1 MARRAWPKV
10 DPAHVSALVGVAAA
24 MIVALLLNVVA
35 ARRFTRFDWTTN
47 KRYSLSAPTVQTL
60 RELPDTVQIWV
71 LLGSA
76 DPLEGSVK
84 QLLTA
89 YRAETTKL
97 DVRHVDP
104 DRDPVALEDLRRKYN
119 VETSRTDSGHNVAD
133 AIVIVARGDKRWFI
147 RPSDMVEVASG
158 DETKVKPRE
167 EQALTSA
174 IRNVVTGEK
183 ARLCFTTGH
192 GEMSPLDP
200 GPQGAGVLRDVL
212 EKDNYEVTVVDP
224 GAPNAVEPFKG
235 CTVAVVAGLRDAM
248 KKEAAERLRTY
259 LLGGGNLLLA
269 ASPITG
275 STATGLVA
283 PGLERVIGPFGV
295 TLDDDLVLERSPELA
310 FPEDMGIRFVATAR
324 QHAVTS
330 GLVKEESSRAV
341 PRIVVGLVRSM
352 RKGTEAASASPVE
365 LLSTSAEAFG
375 LTNVVGASE
384 WKEPPAKRAGD
395 LGGPLVLAMASERA
409 KLSPSAPHGPRAVV
423 LGTASMLTSDTF
435 RMGIGDRG
443 AAVLVGNAI
452 SWLAAKPQV
461 LDIPEKAAVPAGIRM
476 TEDSRS
482 ELRRY
487 VLLFMPGAF
496 ALAGVLVLL
505 ARRASEKETP
515 QKEKA
520 AAKAGAAGKRAKGRT
535 SRPRKTDTDEET

>member
-1 MARRAWPKV
+1 MARPRLPRI
-10 DPAHVSALVGVAAA
+10 DPSHASALVGVAAA
-24 MIVALLLNVVA
+24 MVVALLLNVVV
-35 ARRFTRFDWTTN
+35 ARRFTRWDWTTN

-60 RELPDTVQIWV
+60 RELPDTVQVWV

-89 YRAETTKL
+89 YRAETSKL
-97 DVRHVDP
+97 DVRYVDP
-104 DRDPVALEDLRRKYN
+104 DRDPVALDDLRRRFN
-119 VETSRTDSGHNVAD
+119 VETARTDSGHNVAD
-133 AIVIVARGDKRWFI
+133 AIVIVARGDKRWFL
-147 RPSDMVEVASG
+147 RASDMVEVASG
-158 DETKVKPRE
+158 DETRVKPRE

-174 IRNVVTGEK
+174 IRAVLAGEK

-200 GPQGAGVLRDVL
+200 GPLGAGVLKDVL

-224 GAPNAVEPFKG
+224 GAPNAAEPFQG
-235 CTVAVVAGLRDAM
+235 CTVAVVAGLRDAL
-248 KKEAAERLRTY
+248 KKESAERLRTY

-283 PGLERVIGPFGV
+283 PGVERVLGPFGIV
-295 TLDDDLVLERSPELA
+295 LDDALVLERSAELA
-310 FPEDMGIRFVATAR
+310 FPEDMGIRFVATAKA
-324 QHAVTS
+324 HAVTS

-341 PRIVVGLVRSM
+341 PRVVVGLARSM
-352 RKGTEAASASPVE
+352 RKGSEPGSASPVE
-365 LLSTSAEAFG
+365 LLSTSADAFG
-375 LTNVVGASE
+375 LTSVIGASE
-384 WKEPPAKRAGD
+384 WKEPPSKRATD
-395 LGGPLVLAMASERA
+395 LGGPLVLGMAAERA

-423 LGTASMLTSDTF
+423 LGTASMLTTETF

-443 AAVLVGNAI
+443 AAVVVGNAI

-496 ALAGVLVLL
+496 ALAGVLVAL
-505 ARRASEKETP
+505 ARRAGE
-515 QKEKA
+515 KEKA
-520 AAKAGAAGKRAKGRT
+520 PREGAGAKGARGAKGGG
-535 SRPRKTDTDEET
+535 SAKKKGKGEKT